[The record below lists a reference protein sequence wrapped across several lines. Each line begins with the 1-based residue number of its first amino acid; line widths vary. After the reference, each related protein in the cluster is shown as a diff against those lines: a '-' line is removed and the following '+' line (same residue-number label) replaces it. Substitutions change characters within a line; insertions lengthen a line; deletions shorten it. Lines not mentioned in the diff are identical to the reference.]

1 MDRGVDHSQG
11 LDRSRAG
18 RPVREGCQQ
27 LAARSAL
34 GQAGSGDLIS
44 AASMST
50 SPAGPAF
57 VLAYAGARVAME
69 LDINPQWVQLDV
81 ASHPGALRGSVSG
94 QYRPAD
100 QYLTGWAGDFIA
112 VLARPRLRGR
122 CCPASA
128 CSPSCPPG
136 PADAP
141 GRTRRRRRW
150 LR

>member
-1 MDRGVDHSQG
+1 M
-11 LDRSRAG
+11 
-18 RPVREGCQQ
+18 REGQQ

-69 LDINPQWVQLDV
+69 LDINPQRVQLDV
-81 ASHPGALRGSVSG
+81 ASHPGGALRGSVSG

-112 VLARPRLRGR
+112 VLARPG
-122 CCPASA
+122 
-128 CSPSCPPG
+128 SPSG
-136 PADAP
+136 AGA
-141 GRTRRRRRW
+141 RR
-150 LR
+150 

>member
-18 RPVREGCQQ
+18 RAVREGQQ

-69 LDINPQWVQLDV
+69 LDINPQRVQLDV
-81 ASHPGALRGSVSG
+81 ASHPGGALRGSVSG

-112 VLARPRLRGR
+112 VLARPG
-122 CCPASA
+122 SA
-128 CSPSCPPG
+128 G
-136 PADAP
+136 AGA
-141 GRTRRRRRW
+141 RR
-150 LR
+150 